1 MFFQTTFFAAC
12 LALDAHRQDQQRCDV
27 LCCNKRVTKAS
38 DNNQNVCGVE
48 DGALNRVFAR
58 GSRVITKPKIRE
70 SILVIAT
77 GFFGICIYGVTT
89 LEIHFDITDLYP
101 KDSKSDLFVNADDR
115 LFGGGNTLPR
125 NFVIYTGDEMDYSD
139 SDVQR
144 QFTKLFGGTNETSL
158 YGLINENEY
167 YLENT
172 LVCWYVHFRSYLGLN
187 EIDEVLEPEN
197 FYTELNQFLLSEVG
211 QQFNSSLLFDVEGKL
226 KATLSYAN
234 AKGTDDVSG
243 EVDIMLS
250 LRDSC
255 DQANLNNAF
264 PFSQFFLFAEVSFT
278 ISFIVLATQVL
289 QIICIGRLI

>member
-1 MFFQTTFFAAC
+1 LFFQTTFFAAC
-12 LALDAHRQDQQRCDV
+12 LALDAYRQDQQRCDV

-58 GSRVITKPKIRE
+58 GSKVITKPKVMGT
-70 SILVIAT
+70 ILAIAT

-101 KDSKSDLFVNADDR
+101 KDSKSDLYVNADDR
-115 LFGGGNTLPR
+115 LFGGGNTLPH

-144 QFTKLFGGTNETSL
+144 QLTKLFGGTNETSL

-172 LVCWYVHFRSYLGLN
+172 LVCWYVHFRSYLELN
-187 EIDEVLEPEN
+187 EIDEVVEPEK

-211 QQFNSSLLFDVEGKL
+211 QQFNSSLLFDIEGKL
-226 KATLSYAN
+226 TATLSYAN
-234 AKGTDDVSG
+234 AKPTDDVSG

-255 DQANLNNAF
+255 DQANLNDAF
-264 PFSQFFLFAEVSFT
+264 PFSQFFLYAEVSVT
-278 ISFIVLATQVL
+278 ISLIVLATQVL
-289 QIICIGRLI
+289 QLLCIGRLI